1 MTKKIKKMLLGPQYK
16 HIYYRQRKDAINA
29 HYNIALK
36 IMKYFSQPS
45 SLPIRE
51 KGYLRDM
58 GKFMHLTSN
67 YSKRCDPAVPG
78 SCHHSDPLITNCR
91 FGHSAGLTEN
101 CTLFT
106 PTYSSKGLVSLMLK
120 PKKP

>member
-1 MTKKIKKMLLGPQYK
+1 
-16 HIYYRQRKDAINA
+16 
-29 HYNIALK
+29 
-36 IMKYFSQPS
+36 MKYFSQPS

-51 KGYLRDM
+51 KGYLMDM
-58 GKFMHLTSN
+58 EKFMHLTSN

-101 CTLFT
+101 CTLFA
-106 PTYSSKGLVSLMLK
+106 PTYSSKGLVWAICAH
-120 PKKP
+120 PKKCS